1 MLRLNPIHFDK
12 IWGYEDW
19 IASVHPSGFQENFAA
34 AAGKDY
40 PLLVKIIQADASLSV
55 QVHPDD
61 EQAMRLEGEGER
73 GKTECWYVLD
83 AEDDARLVYGLK
95 KDVRMEDVSA
105 AIKAGTLERYLNFVN
120 VKKGDFVFIPA
131 GTVHAICGGI
141 RLLEVQQSCDITY
154 RLYDYN
160 RGRELHVEKSLQ
172 VIKSGGLLSVRP
184 FSGDF
189 SCRYFALRKSG
200 LPETGA
206 GKDRLLFVLGAE
218 KNAGIS
224 SGKDEFAL
232 RAEEIFFLKA
242 GETPSL
248 RGKAEFLEI
257 SAT

>member
-120 VKKGDFVFIPA
+120 VKEGDFVFIPA

-184 FSGDF
+184 FQGIS
-189 SCRYFALRKSG
+189 A
-200 LPETGA
+200 
-206 GKDRLLFVLGAE
+206 
-218 KNAGIS
+218 AGIS
-224 SGKDEFAL
+224 PLENPACRRLAREKTGCFSCLGRRKTRES
-232 RAEEIFFLKA
+232 R
-242 GETPSL
+242 
-248 RGKAEFLEI
+248 RGKTNSRFGPRTF
-257 SAT
+257 SS